1 MKKLAAVLIVL
12 ALIVLGTTGYFYNY
26 MKKDIVYDNVSVNQI
41 PLEGLN
47 KQQAKN
53 LLLEREQYKT
63 ITFLYED
70 KEYKYELK
78 EFGYVMDYDSAVE
91 SAYAVARTGNFFK
104 DMQKLIQLKFL
115 GDGVDI
121 PLSRQE
127 NLAALTEK
135 VKEINS
141 QNYLEPRNATISIK
155 NNYAIQKEVVGRKV
169 QLDEVEALIT
179 QALKPN
185 EEVVVTLP
193 VKKIVPKI
201 TEENLKRINGK
212 IGQFSTR
219 FNASISGRVENIRVA
234 TKSIDST
241 VLLPG
246 EEFSFNKITGDR
258 GLADGY
264 KEASVIINGKYE
276 KGVAGGVCQVSTT
289 LYNAALYAGLDITR
303 RRPHSIPT
311 GYVDIG
317 RDAAVVSGEF
327 DLRFKNPYDYPIVL
341 QGHVSGNHVV
351 FQVYGDVN
359 SHKAVH
365 LKSETVSRVPKKIIY
380 KKDPT
385 LPQGKQ
391 VVEEPGRDEIRSVTY
406 MTINGETKIINR
418 DRYPAKAE
426 IVRIGTGAPE
436 VKPNDATGQS
446 GQPAPG
452 VQPNANQVPPETH
465 DITG

>member
-1 MKKLAAVLIVL
+1 MKKLVAVLIVL
-12 ALIVLGTTGYFYNY
+12 ALIVLGTVGYLYNY
-26 MKKDIVYDNVSVNQI
+26 MKRDIVYDSVSVNQI
-41 PLEGLN
+41 SLGGLS
-47 KQQAKN
+47 KQEAKN
-53 LLLEREQYKT
+53 LLLEKEQYKT

-78 EFGYVMDYDSAVE
+78 EMGYVMDYDKAIE
-91 SAYAVARTGNFFK
+91 RAYAVGRTGGFLQN
-104 DMQKLIQLKFL
+104 MQKVVRLKFL
-115 GDGVDI
+115 RDSVDI
-121 PLSRQE
+121 PLEHQE
-127 NLAALTEK
+127 NLEALTEK

-141 QNYLEPRNATISIK
+141 QNYLEPKNATISIK

-185 EEVVVTLP
+185 EDIVVTLP
-193 VKKIVPKI
+193 VKQIVPKI
-201 TEENLKRINGK
+201 TEESLKRINGK

-219 FNASISGRVENIRVA
+219 FNASLSGRVENIRVA

-241 VLLPG
+241 ILLPG
-246 EEFSFNKITGDR
+246 EEFSFNKITGNR
-258 GLADGY
+258 GVADGY

-303 RRPHSIPT
+303 RRPHSIPAA
-311 GYVDIG
+311 YVDVG

-341 QGHVSGNHVV
+341 QGYVSGSNLV

-359 SHKAVH
+359 AHKTVQ
-365 LKSETVSRVPKKIIY
+365 LKSEMVSRVPKKVIY
-380 KKDPT
+380 KKDPS

-418 DRYPAKAE
+418 DRYPAKAQ
-426 IVRIGTGAPE
+426 IIRVGTRAPV
-436 VKPNDATGQS
+436 VKKTEPATS
-446 GQPAPG
+446 QPASG
-452 VQPNANQVPPETH
+452 AQPNTNQAPPESQ